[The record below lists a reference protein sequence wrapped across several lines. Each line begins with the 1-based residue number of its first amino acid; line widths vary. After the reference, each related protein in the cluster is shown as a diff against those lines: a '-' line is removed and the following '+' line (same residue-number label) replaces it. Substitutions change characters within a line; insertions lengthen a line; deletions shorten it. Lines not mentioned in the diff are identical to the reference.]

1 MSAVPIGG
9 ATKLPN
15 NFFINHLLDEVV
27 LRHKVRENISAVSYQ
42 SVMSV
47 IGGKTARNGTVT
59 TLSTTELL
67 DSTTGQWFTC
77 DDLPQPLACLQSVIV
92 GDTLYTLGG
101 SDDDDK
107 ASKAVY
113 AASLYYFHVLLLL
126 YTTIYI

>member
-1 MSAVPIGG
+1 M
-9 ATKLPN
+9 
-15 NFFINHLLDEVV
+15 

-67 DSTTGQWFTC
+67 DSTTG
-77 DDLPQPLACLQSVIV
+77 DDLPQPLTYLKSVIV
-92 GDTLYTLGG
+92 GDTLYTLSG

-113 AASLYYFHVLLLL
+113 AASLGALSSHQLKWQQLPN
-126 YTTIYI
+126 